1 MDAGELIFTSPE
13 FYAFAVQGLEQEAI
27 RRIKQRAPVNEIEE
41 WISICDDLSGAS
53 RDEIESVIF
62 EMLSNSS
69 TTGDTSVFA
78 GEEVS
83 KEDLAPEQT
92 LTTPETNDEEN
103 NETSTPRTKQD
114 LFGAL
119 PSFPSLGGDV
129 YSSLEKDMGI
139 RIADEEG

>member
-13 FYAFAVQGLEQEAI
+13 FYAFAAQGLEQEAI

-41 WISICDDLSGAS
+41 WISVCDDLSGAS
-53 RDEIESVIF
+53 RDEIASVIF

-83 KEDLAPEQT
+83 KEDLAPEQK
-92 LTTPETNDEEN
+92 LTTSETNDEEN
-103 NETSTPRTKQD
+103 NESSTPRTKQD
-114 LFGAL
+114 PFADL

-139 RIADEEG
+139 RIEDEEG